1 MMGRGERMTV
11 TPSELFALA
20 LSRHRQPWNFTVH
33 LAAVALFGLA
43 LPLHS
48 FLIFSAGL
56 ILLGFGF
63 FELVLPDMP
72 PGRWRRLVHAV
83 VEWEKNWSVLPW
95 TFRKWARLCI
105 ALLLGCLL
113 VWALWTRDLAVL
125 ALFFAFACLARVVA
139 ENRAGG
145 IDP

>member
-1 MMGRGERMTV
+1 MTV

-20 LSRHRQPWNFTVH
+20 LSRHRQPWNFTVQ
-33 LAAVALFGLA
+33 LAALALFGLA
-43 LPLHS
+43 LLLHS
-48 FLIFSAGL
+48 FLVFAAGL
-56 ILLGFGF
+56 ILFGFGF
-63 FELVLPDMP
+63 FELPLPEMSD
-72 PGRWRRLVHAV
+72 GRWRRVVQAS

-95 TFRKWARLCI
+95 TFAKWAGLCFV
-105 ALLLGCLL
+105 LLACCLL

-125 ALFFAFACLARVVA
+125 ALFVAFGYLARVVA

>member
-1 MMGRGERMTV
+1 MTV

-20 LSRHRQPWNFTVH
+20 LSRHRRPWNFT
-33 LAAVALFGLA
+33 LQLGAVAVFGLA
-43 LPLHS
+43 LLMHS
-48 FLIFSAGL
+48 FLIFAAGL
-56 ILLGFGF
+56 ILFGFGF
-63 FELVLPDMP
+63 FELALPEMP
-72 PGRWRRLVHAV
+72 DGRWRRLVRAV

-95 TFRKWARLCI
+95 TFGKWARLCFV
-105 ALLLGCLL
+105 LLASGVL

-125 ALFFAFACLARVVA
+125 ALFVAFGYLARVVA

>member
-1 MMGRGERMTV
+1 MTV

-20 LSRHRQPWNFTVH
+20 LSRHRQPWNFTVQ
-33 LAAVALFGLA
+33 LAALACFALA
-43 LPLHS
+43 LLLHS
-48 FLIFSAGL
+48 FLLFAAGL

-63 FELVLPDMP
+63 FELDLPEMP
-72 PGRWRRLVHAV
+72 QGRWRRLVHAA

-95 TFRKWARLCI
+95 TFRKVARLCFV
-105 ALLLGCLL
+105 LLLTGLL
-113 VWALWTRDLAVL
+113 IWALWTRDLAVL
-125 ALFFAFACLARVVA
+125 ALFVAFAYLARVVA